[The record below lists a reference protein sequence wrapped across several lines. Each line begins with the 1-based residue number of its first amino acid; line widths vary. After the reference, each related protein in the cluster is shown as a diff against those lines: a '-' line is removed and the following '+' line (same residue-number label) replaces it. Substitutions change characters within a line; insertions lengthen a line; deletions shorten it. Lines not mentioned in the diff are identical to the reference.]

1 MKYHYAFLIFIL
13 SLYIDTQAQCFSSLN
28 PVGGISNLLVLEKNT
43 FKFIGSYN
51 YGLMD
56 EYFEG
61 HKRTDYSLVKKAD
74 YNYLAAVLAYG
85 IFSKLTIESE
95 VGYFLNKTYE
105 FENATSNGYGF
116 NNIIISPKFSLV
128 TNHNKRFYCSGSAG
142 IKLPFTREL
151 QKVDMVEVPHELQ
164 PSTHAFGYVMQSF
177 VVKENSF
184 RGLRYFFIARGEY
197 NHKNDA
203 GYKYGNYF
211 SASAYLSKHLMY
223 NWVKGDWTTILQ
235 LRNEF
240 RGRDRINDHI
250 VEYTGGYSLL
260 VIPQI
265 NLTIKEKW
273 NISFMGN
280 IPVYQYFNGI
290 QLATKF
296 GIILNVAGDFIL

>member
-1 MKYHYAFLIFIL
+1 MRYYSALIIFIF
-13 SLYIDTQAQCFSSLN
+13 SLYIESQAQCFSSLN

-85 IFSKLTIESE
+85 FFNKFTLESE
-95 VGYFLNKTYE
+95 IGYFLNKTYE
-105 FENATSNGYGF
+105 FENTTSKGYGF
-116 NNIIISPKFSLV
+116 NNIVISPKFSLV
-128 TNHNKRFYCSGSAG
+128 TNHDKRFYCSGSAG
-142 IKLPFTREL
+142 IKLPLTREL

-164 PSTHAFGYVMQSF
+164 PSTHAFGYVLQAF
-177 VVKENSF
+177 IIKENSF
-184 RGLRYFFIARGEY
+184 RGLRYFFVARGEY
-197 NHKNDA
+197 NYKNRA
-203 GYKYGNYF
+203 GYRYGNYF
-211 SASAYLSKHLMY
+211 AASAYLSKHLMY
-223 NWVKGDWTTILQ
+223 NRVKGDWTTILQ

-240 RGRDRINDHI
+240 RGRDRINDRT

-260 VIPQI
+260 VVPQI
-265 NLTIKEKW
+265 NFTIKEKW
-273 NISFMGN
+273 NMSLMGS

-296 GIILNVAGDFIL
+296 GIILNVAGDFMM